1 MARDMRPGPF
11 EIDYESLPAQLPVFP
26 LTGALLLPRCRL
38 PLNIFEPRYL
48 RMTEDALGGDR
59 LIGMVQP
66 LGGGSGERAPELF
79 GTGCAGRITSF
90 SETDDGR
97 ILIILTGV
105 CRFDLGAELE
115 VTTPYRQ
122 VEPRWEPYR
131 NDLLEIAD
139 GCVDRERLYASLRV
153 YFESHDLDTDWDVLE
168 EATDEKLVNSLA
180 MSCPF
185 DPTEKQALL
194 EAEGLS
200 ERTRV
205 MLALLETAALH
216 PSSGDLPFH

>member
-11 EIDYESLPAQLPVFP
+11 EIGYERLPSQLPVFP
-26 LTGALLLPRCRL
+26 LSGVLLLPRCRL

-48 RMTEDALGGDR
+48 RMTEDALAGGR

-66 LGGGSGERAPELF
+66 LDAGSGEPAPELF
-79 GTGCAGRITSF
+79 ATGCAGRITSF
-90 SETDDGR
+90 TETDDGR

-105 CRFDLGAELE
+105 CRFDVGSEL
-115 VTTPYRQ
+115 VVDTAYRQ

-131 NDLLEIAD
+131 SDLLEIAD
-139 GCVDRERLYASLRV
+139 GGIDRERLYASLRF
-153 YFESHDLDTDWDVLE
+153 YFEARDLDTDWDALD

-200 ERTRV
+200 ERTRL
-205 MLALLETAALH
+205 MLALLNMAALH
-216 PSSGDLPFH
+216 PASGDMPLH